1 MSEDLLNWGRCGPSV
16 HAQGYEERSR
26 RPGEERDG
34 GRASTSPAS
43 RLLAVVVLALWGM
56 AGAYAQDPRYAPK
69 TPESNAT
76 PAVLPEAPASRAA
89 SANQDAVLVAALR
102 GVVFVGDR
110 ASLHPDGLDIAG
122 VQTSGVPMLDNDEFR
137 AKATPFLGRPVTAR
151 LLDALTR
158 EVVLFYRKHERP
170 IVDVLVPEQ
179 NISNGA
185 LQVLVIEGR
194 LGRVRAEGNR
204 TFTSE
209 QLTRQVRAQLGAV
222 IEGGPLL
229 ADVAWLNQNPFRQVD
244 LVFTRGEKLGETDV
258 VLRTKDRL
266 PVRVYTG
273 YEDSGNDLTGD
284 ERVLAGVNWGNAFG
298 RDQLLNYQL
307 MASPDFKKLVA
318 HSGSYVVPLRWRHT
332 LMFFG
337 SYASSKPVLTGG
349 LFTLKGTSW
358 QTSARYRVPLPAK
371 SGVGLTHEVSAGIDF
386 KRSNNNLE
394 FGGAQVFD
402 QWTDVAQAVVNYAA
416 SLNDTFGHTTADVQ
430 LVWSPG
436 GLTGDNHTSRF
447 RAARSFARADYAYAR
462 VVIERTTKLPAE
474 FKWITRFT
482 AQAANRNLLSSEQL
496 GLGGYDTVR
505 GYEEREANGDNGFI
519 LSNEVRT
526 RPFSAVK
533 WIGKEGIRDRLEL
546 LGFVDYGEASN
557 HRLLPG
563 EDEHLVLA
571 SVGGGLRW
579 SIAPCLTVRAEYA
592 TQLVKS
598 GVSDG
603 RRERRAHVG
612 VVVAY

>member
-1 MSEDLLNWGRCGPSV
+1 MP
-16 HAQGYEERSR
+16 AQ
-26 RPGEERDG
+26 
-34 GRASTSPAS
+34 
-43 RLLAVVVLALWGM
+43 
-56 AGAYAQDPRYAPK
+56 AQDSRYAPK
-69 TPESNAT
+69 TPESQVQPPTLPET
-76 PAVLPEAPASRAA
+76 PASNVAPAEKG
-89 SANQDAVLVAALR
+89 DAVLVAALR
-102 GVVFVGDR
+102 GIVFVGER
-110 ASLHPDGLDIAG
+110 TALQPQGFATEG
-122 VQTSGVPMLDNDEFR
+122 VQTGGVPLLDAEAFR
-137 AKATPFLGRPVTAR
+137 ARVTPFLGKPVTAR
-151 LLDALTR
+151 LLNELTR
-158 EVVLFYRKHERP
+158 EVVLFYRRHERP

-179 NISNGA
+179 NISNGT

-194 LGRVRAEGNR
+194 LGQVRAEGNAA
-204 TFTSE
+204 FTSE
-209 QLTRQVRAQLGAV
+209 QLTSQVRAQPGAV
-222 IEGGPLL
+222 IDGGPLL
-229 ADVAWLNQNPFRQVD
+229 EDIAWLNQNPFRQVD
-244 LVFTRGEKLGETDV
+244 LVFTRGAQLGETDV

-266 PVRVYTG
+266 PVRVYAG

-337 SYASSKPVLTGG
+337 SYATSNPVLTGG

-358 QTSARYRVPLPAK
+358 QASARYRVPLPAK
-371 SGVGLTHEVSAGIDF
+371 GGVGLTHEMSAGVDF

-402 QWTDVAQAVVNYAA
+402 QWTDVGQAVVNYSA
-416 SLNDTFGHTTADVQ
+416 SLNDRLGHTTADVQ

-436 GLTGDNHTSRF
+436 GLTGDNRTGRF
-447 RAARSFARADYAYAR
+447 RAARAYARADYAYAR
-462 VVIERTTKLPAE
+462 LVIERTTKLPAE
-474 FKWITRFT
+474 FKWIARVT
-482 AQAANRNLLSSEQL
+482 AQAANRNLLGSEQL

-519 LSNEVRT
+519 LSNELRT
-526 RPFSAVK
+526 RPFSAAK
-533 WIGKEGIRDRLEL
+533 LLGHEGVNDRLEL

-557 HRLLPG
+557 HRLLAG
-563 EDEHLVLA
+563 EDAHLVLA

-579 SIAPCLTVRAEYA
+579 TLAPHLTLRADYG

-603 RRERRAHVG
+603 RREKRAHVG
-612 VVVAY
+612 VVMAY